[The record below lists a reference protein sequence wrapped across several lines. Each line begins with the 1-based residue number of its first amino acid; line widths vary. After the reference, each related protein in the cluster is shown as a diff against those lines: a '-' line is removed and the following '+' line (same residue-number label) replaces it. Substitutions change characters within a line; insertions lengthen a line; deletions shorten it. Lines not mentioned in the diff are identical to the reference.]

1 MTTSDP
7 LSIPSLS
14 LISTFTSPKRDSIL
28 PHPHHNHHHHHST
41 SIFNPSYLLSRTRWI
56 RDILDPLIARQGP
69 EALSSSEI
77 LHLDD
82 FLRTLLSAD
91 LPQADLRYSRLHLAV
106 EAISGGATRWPSGLV
121 ERCDLLRESW
131 EGRYRAPLKGWGTL
145 LYEGEGARLGG
156 VCRPADVTREHL
168 LLRWLRQPDAKLNP
182 AHSRRCGD
190 LGFVPGEWV
199 FFSLPSAPS
208 PFPSFRGHLLG
219 ERLAGGE
226 EGLRMF

>member
-131 EGRYRAPLKGWGTL
+131 EGRYGAPLKGWGTL
-145 LYEGEGARLGG
+145 LYEGDGARLGG

-199 FFSLPSAPS
+199 FFSLPFAS
-208 PFPSFRGHLLG
+208 PLPSFGVHLLG
-219 ERLAGGE
+219 ERLAGGG
-226 EGLRMF
+226 EGLCVF